1 MVTKKDVLPFI
12 RLAFN
17 EDIRDGDHSSLACI
31 PSNTSGR
38 VQLIVKDQGIIA
50 GIQLAIWIFEFI
62 DTNIKFIPL
71 KKDGDY
77 VHHGDIV
84 FHAEGSSQSLLAGE
98 RLVLNCMQRMSAIAT
113 KTLQYVKL
121 VENSKT
127 TILDT
132 RKTTPGIRIL
142 EKWAVVIGG
151 GQNHRF
157 GLYDMVMLKDNHI
170 DFAGGIQKALEKTK
184 NYLTKNKINLPII
197 LETRN
202 IKEVKQA
209 ITINGIERVM
219 LDNFSIPE
227 TIEAVKFI
235 NGKIKIESSGGITD
249 KNISAYAKCGVDF
262 ISVGALTHSINN
274 MDLSMKAF

>member
-1 MVTKKDVLPFI
+1 
-12 RLAFN
+12 
-17 EDIRDGDHSSLACI
+17 
-31 PSNTSGR
+31 
-38 VQLIVKDQGIIA
+38 
-50 GIQLAIWIFEFI
+50 
-62 DTNIKFIPL
+62 
-71 KKDGDY
+71 
-77 VHHGDIV
+77 
-84 FHAEGSSQSLLAGE
+84 
-98 RLVLNCMQRMSAIAT
+98 MSAIAT

-209 ITINGIERVM
+209 IIINGIERVM